1 VAASDEFVYRRV
13 HEATCELLFECLT
26 QPAHLGQFW
35 GPAGMHTP
43 AGRIVVDLRPG
54 GAFETVMVDDATGA
68 EHRMRAVYVEVD
80 PPIRLVWR
88 EVESG
93 MITTITLDDLGDGRT
108 EVTTRQQRVPAAYQ
122 APAARAGWAT
132 SLERFA
138 SYVAA
143 VSATPRA
150 CWVAQQA
157 KPTGS
162 TAQQDNSR

>member
-1 VAASDEFVYRRV
+1 MDDEFVYRRV
-13 HEATCELLFECLT
+13 HDASRELLFECLT
-26 QPAHLGQFW
+26 QPEHLTHFW
-35 GPAGMHTP
+35 GPTGMRTP
-43 AGRIVVDLRPG
+43 LEGIVVDLRPG
-54 GAFETVMVDDATGA
+54 GAFETVMVNDASGS
-68 EHRMRAVYVEVD
+68 EYRMRALYVEID
-80 PPIRLVWR
+80 PPSRLAWR

-122 APAARAGWAT
+122 APQARAGWAT